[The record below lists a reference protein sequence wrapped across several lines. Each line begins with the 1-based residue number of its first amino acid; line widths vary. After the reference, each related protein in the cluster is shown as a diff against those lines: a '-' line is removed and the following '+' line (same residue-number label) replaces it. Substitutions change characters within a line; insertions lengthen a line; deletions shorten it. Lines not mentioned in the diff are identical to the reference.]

1 MEQSAQLPPERPRIA
16 VIGGGANSEHDVSL
30 ASAAA
35 VARAIDPAR
44 YDVVALTIDRD
55 GGWSEG
61 GVARSFAQAVD
72 VLQSC
77 ALAFPVLHGPRGEDG
92 TVAALLDLAGVAYV
106 GSGVR
111 AGALAMDK
119 WATKLVAE
127 AVGVATARGA
137 LLDHRHTTT
146 TMATP
151 VVVKPVAS
159 GSSFGVSLVHDPA
172 LLRAAI
178 ESALLFD
185 DRVLVEELLVG
196 REVDVAVL
204 GRPDGSRLVGA
215 PLEIVVADGLFDLET
230 KYDGSADFRVPA
242 QLPAAVRAQ
251 LERAAVALY
260 DALGCAGVAR
270 VDFFVTPDGIVLN
283 EVNTMPGMTDQSQ
296 VPRMFA
302 AVGLPYAELVD
313 TLIGDVLGGVTA

>member
-1 MEQSAQLPPERPRIA
+1 MDTPAPSPTARPRIA

-30 ASAAA
+30 ASAAS
-35 VARAIDPAR
+35 VARAVDPSR
-44 YDVVALTIDRD
+44 FELVSLTIDRD

-61 GVARSFAQAVD
+61 GEARSFAQAVD

-92 TVAALLDLAGVAYV
+92 TVAGLLELAGVTYV

-111 AGALAMDK
+111 AGAIAMDK
-119 WATKLVAE
+119 WATKLVAG
-127 AVGVATARGA
+127 AVGVTTARGA
-137 LLDHRHTTT
+137 LLDHGQTST

-172 LLRAAI
+172 LLTAAI
-178 ESALLFD
+178 EAAFQFD

-204 GRPDGSRLVGA
+204 GRPDGSRIMGA
-215 PLEIVVADGLFDLET
+215 PLEIVVDGGLFDLET

-242 QLPAAVRAQ
+242 HLPAGVRAQ

-260 DALGCAGVAR
+260 NALGCAGVAR

-283 EVNTMPGMTDQSQ
+283 EVNTMPGMTDLSQ

-302 AVGLPYAELVD
+302 AIGIPYAELVEM
-313 TLIGDVLGGVTA
+313 LIVDALGTTR